1 MNKPQPTELDLAIQR
16 LRETKTNVEA
26 AKSLHD
32 VALHSFLSLVDKNGI
47 GVEEEG
53 TTKIETDYFKV
64 GVIAKI
70 NRTVDQKA
78 LLENVK
84 PKMRPG
90 AFKECFNEKYSVS
103 KTGMDNLQHAEPDQ
117 YQIAAKAITAR
128 PGKPYIAKIE
138 VL

>member
-16 LRETKTNVEA
+16 LRETKTNLEA
-26 AKSLHD
+26 AKSIHD
-32 VALHSFLSLVDKNGI
+32 VALYAFLSLLGKDDI
-47 GVEEEG
+47 EEEG

-84 PKMRPG
+84 SKMRPG